1 MKKILLIPVSL
12 ILMGCSNDAAYEW
25 GFKTTYTASCKPER
39 GKEVCECEANK
50 LLENFSQSELNN
62 GDLDKVKVIS
72 IIKECE
78 KSD

>member
-50 LLENFSQSELNN
+50 LLENFSQ
-62 GDLDKVKVIS
+62 
-72 IIKECE
+72 
-78 KSD
+78 